1 MEVYKPYKNKKG
13 LGCFLRDSDISLLLT
28 EGFFPFLK
36 EFRITNFITLKKLEN
51 FGGNLLIEDDHSYW
65 APPYWNIMKETF
77 LWVDLNSKSNCKN
90 CKLMVLGMFIK
101 K

>member
-77 LWVDLNSKSNCKN
+77 SLGRT
-90 CKLMVLGMFIK
+90 KL
-101 K
+101 